1 METAVDKTPAP
12 GMVKR
17 YYLVNSK
24 DIAIIQ
30 FIIEGYEGMA
40 AVTTVDPKRG
50 CLRIS
55 IVETCLD
62 DFNGL
67 VEDLRKTFGMEEVS
81 CPP

>member
-1 METAVDKTPAP
+1 VDTTPAS

-40 AVTTVDPKRG
+40 TVTTVDPKRG

-55 IVETCLD
+55 IVETWQE
-62 DFNGL
+62 DFKGL
-67 VEDLRKTFGMEEVS
+67 AEDLQKTFGMEEVP